1 MTPMSPEQD
10 VKHVIARYVR
20 AVDHRDAEAMAA
32 LFLPDGKVVI
42 SQRYTGMPDESPGSH
57 PIGEL
62 DGAVAIGAAV
72 TGMMPPHP
80 AFGWSHHVASNPI
93 IEIDGDRAKI
103 DTQFMM
109 LEIRGAARPLGGW
122 PEDTFGAQGTIKPRE
137 AGYYRTLLHRM
148 DGTWRIARHD
158 ILHDLPFAI
167 PAA

>member
-10 VKHVIARYVR
+10 VEHVIARYVR

-32 LFLPDGKVVI
+32 LFLPDAKVVI
-42 SQRYTGMPDESPGSH
+42 SQRYTGTLDEAPGSH
-57 PIGEL
+57 SIGEL
-62 DGAVAIGAAV
+62 DGAAAIGAAV

-93 IEIDGDRAKI
+93 IEIDGDKAKI

-109 LEIRGAARPLGGW
+109 FEIRGAERPQHGW
-122 PEDTFGAQGTIKPRE
+122 PESTFGAQGTITPRE
-137 AGYYRTLLHRM
+137 SGYYRTTLLRLG
-148 DGTWRIARHD
+148 GTWRITRHE

-167 PAA
+167 PKG